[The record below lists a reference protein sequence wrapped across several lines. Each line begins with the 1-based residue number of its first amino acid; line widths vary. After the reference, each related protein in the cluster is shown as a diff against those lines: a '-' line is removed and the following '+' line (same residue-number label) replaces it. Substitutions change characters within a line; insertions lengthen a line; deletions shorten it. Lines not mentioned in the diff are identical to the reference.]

1 MPNRSNSTK
10 AAKKEATK
18 LQYSRGCDA
27 YMTMQGA
34 GAQSHR
40 AIGPSMQE
48 LAPLKTGS
56 ERNPAAN
63 SQVMNKDLMTWTQP
77 SGKNSA
83 TESVGSLS
91 RSRGRP

>member
-56 ERNPAAN
+56 ERNQAAN